1 MKLKK
6 LELSGF
12 KSFVDKI
19 SIGFPPGISAIVG
32 PNGCGKSNVVDAL
45 RWVMGE
51 QSVKQLRGKSMEDII
66 FSGAD
71 GRPPLNMAEVS
82 LTLLN
87 DNGTI
92 PEEFR
97 DLTEIQVT
105 RRLFRSGESAYLIN
119 RQPCR
124 LKDVHNLF
132 MGSGM
137 GAKTY
142 AVIQQGSIG
151 AITDAGPEER
161 RLFIEEAAGI
171 TRYKTRKNEALRKVK
186 STQQNLLRVSDII
199 TEVKRQM
206 NGLKRQARKAERFRK
221 LQDQV
226 RSCDVVL
233 SLKRDDQYGK
243 QLDETSRLLHS
254 LKDTDIQHASK
265 LKQLDAA
272 IEEIKLK
279 RWQKDQEISE
289 HKSRRFEC
297 QRRMDRLESD
307 IAHLRQDKE
316 RLLSEI
322 DELRSVQQ
330 DIEENNQSIVQEIQ
344 EVDAEN
350 NRLRDE
356 KKNALSAFEQDRQNL
371 DQAKEQLT
379 RIQEELEECK
389 TDLMTEV
396 TEEARYRNILQTAAG
411 NKESLNRRLKRIDE
425 EERLS
430 VRQVETSREQKTAAD
445 KHLRTVQSRIETVN
459 QEIRDA
465 GEKLDSLSSA
475 LAGQVKAVQTL
486 ELERK
491 ECRSRHTTLKRM
503 EENYEWYREG
513 VRAIMKGA
521 KGETEG
527 VSSETILGLMAE
539 VIDPEPSYEIAAE
552 AVLGEALQ
560 YVLVRDQ
567 GAGAAAIDFLQTRR
581 AGRSGF
587 IPMGSVRK
595 LEKQDQPDLD
605 ADRRLL
611 NHVTITPGY
620 EAIAQALLGH
630 VVVSDTL
637 EEAFRI
643 WNANGRLQTVVTKG
657 GDLITHQG
665 VIQGG
670 SPEKLSGIL
679 TKKQEIKD
687 LEERIE
693 ALGMSLIEAEEK
705 QESLEDDVRE
715 AQHRLHELTEEKQL
729 TVQQE
734 IEAQKALVQAAE
746 EFKQADRRLEIVR
759 LEQEQLLG
767 EESDLDDQLAKYDQV
782 LKDIEKRV
790 KSAQNSV
797 SACSERLQTASE
809 ETEACNQKVV
819 DHRLK
824 MTTIEASLENSD
836 HTLRRLRQFQDDGIR
851 RQEQVVRDV
860 ALKQQKTE
868 SAEQTIADHKKTL
881 SELYSDLGGLEKTIE
896 VNEQDYQ
903 AIDTQ
908 LQENDG
914 IITDIRS
921 QREEL
926 LQKIRLLEVEQSQRQ
941 VKKEGIAQRLLER
954 YGRTL
959 AALCTEFDQMKDL
972 PSGEIP
978 ELEENLETLQKKLN
992 TIGDVNLGAIKEYE
1006 ELSSRFEFLTSQR
1019 DDLTKAIEDLQK
1031 VIRKINRISRERFTK
1046 TFERINKKLAEVF
1059 PRLFDGGSARLVL
1072 TDPDD
1077 PLETGVEHMIHPPGK
1092 KLTRMSLLS
1101 GGEKAMAAIAFLF
1114 SIFLIKP
1121 ASFCLM
1127 DEIDAPLDEAN
1138 IFRFNNLLQIIGE
1151 NSQIIMVTHNK
1162 RSMEF
1167 ADTLFGITMEKKGVS
1182 KVVHVNLTG
1191 GQSPKQ
1197 DREAPAN
1204 AA

>member
-66 FSGAD
+66 FAGAD
-71 GRPPLNMAEVS
+71 GRPPLNMAEVC

-92 PEEFR
+92 PEEFK
-97 DLTEIQVT
+97 DLTEIEVT

-226 RSCDVVL
+226 RTLDVVI
-233 SLKRDDQYGK
+233 SLHYEDRYRLQI
-243 QLDETSRLLHS
+243 DETEQLLS
-254 LKDTDIQHASK
+254 TLKDSDIQHASK

-272 IEEIKLK
+272 VEEIKLK

-289 HKSRRFEC
+289 QKSHRFDC
-297 QRRMDRLESD
+297 QRRMDRLEND
-307 IAHLRQDKE
+307 MAHLRQDKE
-316 RLLSEI
+316 RLLTEVHELRTVQKDI
-322 DELRSVQQ
+322 DEK
-330 DIEENNQSIVQEIQ
+330 NQSIVLEI
-344 EVDAEN
+344 EDVEEEN
-350 NRLRDE
+350 NRLHAQ
-356 KKNALSAFEQDRQNL
+356 KKEALSAFEQERRNVEL
-371 DQAKEQLT
+371 VKERLA
-379 RIQEELEECK
+379 RIQEELETRK
-389 TDLMTEV
+389 ADLMTEV
-396 TEEARYRNILQTAAG
+396 TEEARYRNIIQTATG

-430 VRQVETSREQKTAAD
+430 IQQLDTTREQKAAAD
-445 KHLRTVQSRIETVN
+445 KTLRTIQSQIEELN
-459 QEIRDA
+459 QQIRDA
-465 GEKLDSLSSA
+465 GQHLDSLSLA

-491 ECRSRHTTLKRM
+491 ECRSRHATLKRM

-513 VRAIMKGA
+513 VRAVMKNA
-521 KGETEG
+521 EADSEG
-527 VSSETILGLMAE
+527 LSSETVLGLMAD
-539 VIDPEPSYEIAAE
+539 VIDPAPSYEIAAE

-567 GAGAAAIDFLQTRR
+567 DAGAGAIDFLQSQHG
-581 AGRSGF
+581 GRSGF
-587 IPMGSVRK
+587 VPIGDLRLLGQK
-595 LEKQDQPDLD
+595 DQPGPDP
-605 ADRRLL
+605 DRLLL
-611 NHVTITPGY
+611 NHVSIKPGF
-620 EAIAQALLGH
+620 EAIARALLGH
-630 VVVSDTL
+630 VIVSETL

-643 WNANGRLQTVVTKG
+643 WNANGRLQTIVTKG

-665 VIQGG
+665 IIVGG

-687 LEERIE
+687 LEVRID
-693 ALGMSLIEAEEK
+693 ALGDSLAEAENK
-705 QESLEDDVRE
+705 QKALEGDVRE
-715 AQHRLHELTEEKQL
+715 AEHQLHSLTEEKQIA
-729 TVQQE
+729 VHNE
-734 IEAQKALVQAAE
+734 IEAQKSLVQFSE
-746 EFKQADRRLEIVR
+746 EFKQAERRVEIVR

-767 EESDLDDQLAKYDQV
+767 EESDLDDQLANYDKV
-782 LKDIEKRV
+782 LKEIEQRV
-790 KSAQNSV
+790 LSAQKSV
-797 SACSERLQTASE
+797 SECGERLNAVTE
-809 ETEACNQKVV
+809 ETEVFNQKVV

-824 MTTIEASLENSD
+824 MTSIAASLENSD
-836 HTLRRLRQFQDDGIR
+836 HTLRRLQQFQEDGVR
-851 RQEQVVRDV
+851 RQEQVTREI
-860 ALKQQKTE
+860 ALKHRKSE
-868 SAEQTIADHKKTL
+868 EAEQTIKGHKETL
-881 SELYSDLGGLEKTIE
+881 SQLYSEMGHLEKTIE
-896 VNEQDYQ
+896 VNEKDYQ

-908 LQENDG
+908 LQQNDG
-914 IITDIRS
+914 IITDIRN

-926 LQKIRLLEVEQSQRQ
+926 LQKIRMLEVEQSQRQ
-941 VKKEGIAQRLLER
+941 VKREGVGQRILER

-959 AALCTEFDQMKDL
+959 AALRTEFSQMEDL
-972 PSGEIP
+972 PSGEAD
-978 ELEENLETLQKKLN
+978 ELEESLGKLQKRLDA
-992 TIGDVNLGAIKEYE
+992 IGDVNLGAIKEYD
-1006 ELSSRFEFLTSQR
+1006 ELSTRFEFLTSQR
-1019 DDLTKAIEDLQK
+1019 DDLTKAIDDLQK
-1031 VIRKINRISRERFTK
+1031 VIRKINRITRERFTE
-1046 TFERINKKLAEVF
+1046 TFDKINEKLTEVF
-1059 PRLFDGGSARLVL
+1059 PRLFDGGAARLVL

-1077 PLETGVEHMIHPPGK
+1077 PLETGVEYMIHPPGK

-1138 IFRFNNLLQIIGE
+1138 VFRFNNLLQIIGE

-1167 ADTLFGITMEKKGVS
+1167 ADMLFGITMEKKGVS
-1182 KVVHVNLTG
+1182 KVVHVNLSG
-1191 GQSPKQ
+1191 GHDGQ
-1197 DREAPAN
+1197 APAN

>member
-32 PNGCGKSNVVDAL
+32 PNGCGKSNVVPAL

-66 FSGAD
+66 FAGAD

-92 PEEFR
+92 PEEFK

-124 LKDVHNLF
+124 LKDLHNLL

-161 RLFIEEAAGI
+161 RLFIEESAGI
-171 TRYKTRKNEALRKVK
+171 TRYKSRKNEAIRKVR

-206 NGLKRQARKAERFRK
+206 NGLKRQARKAERFRT
-221 LQDQV
+221 LQNQV
-226 RSCDVVL
+226 RAFDVVL
-233 SLKRDDQYGK
+233 SLKYDERYRLK
-243 QLDETSRLLHS
+243 IDETEQLLS
-254 LKDTDIQHASK
+254 TLKDTDIQHTSK

-272 IEEIKLK
+272 VEEIKLK

-289 HKSRRFEC
+289 QKSQRFDC
-297 QRRMDRLESD
+297 QRRMDRLEGD
-307 IAHLRQDKE
+307 MAHLRQDKE
-316 RLLSEI
+316 RLLTEVHELQTVQKDI
-322 DELRSVQQ
+322 DEKNR
-330 DIEENNQSIVQEIQ
+330 SIVLEIQ
-344 EVDAEN
+344 EVEEEN
-350 NRLRDE
+350 HHLHAE
-356 KKNALSAFEQDRQNL
+356 KKAALSDFENERRNVEQV
-371 DQAKEQLT
+371 KERLT
-379 RIQEELEECK
+379 RIQEELETRK

-396 TEEARYRNILQTAAG
+396 TEEARYRNIIQTAAG
-411 NKESLNRRLKRIDE
+411 NKESLKRRLRRIDE
-425 EERLS
+425 EEQLS
-430 VRQVETSREQKTAAD
+430 VRKLESAREQKTAAD
-445 KHLRTVQSRIETVN
+445 KALRTVQTQIEDLN
-459 QEIRDA
+459 QQVRDA
-465 GEKLDSLSSA
+465 GQQLDSLSSA
-475 LAGQVKAVQTL
+475 LANQVKAVQTL

-491 ECRSRHTTLKRM
+491 ECRSRHNTLKRM

-513 VRAIMKGA
+513 VRAIMKSA
-521 KGETEG
+521 EAESEG
-527 VSSETILGLMAE
+527 MSSETILGLMAD
-539 VIDPEPSYEIAAE
+539 VVDPAPSYEIATE

-567 GAGAAAIDFLQTRR
+567 GAGADAIDFLQNRHT
-581 AGRSGF
+581 GRSGF
-587 IPMGSVRK
+587 VPMGHLR
-595 LEKQDQPDLD
+595 LLGEKNQPGPDPHRL
-605 ADRRLL
+605 LL
-611 NHVTITPGY
+611 NHVSIKSGFET
-620 EAIAQALLGH
+620 IAQALLGH
-630 VVVSDTL
+630 VIVSDTL
-637 EEAFRI
+637 EEAFHL
-643 WNANGRLQTVVTKG
+643 WNANGRLQTIVTKG

-665 VIQGG
+665 IIVGG
-670 SPEKLSGIL
+670 SPDKLSGIL

-687 LEERIE
+687 LEVRIDS
-693 ALGMSLIEAEEK
+693 LGNTLLQAEEK
-705 QESLEDDVRE
+705 QKALEGEVRE
-715 AQHRLHELTEEKQL
+715 AEHHLHALTEEKQHV
-729 TVQQE
+729 VQQE
-734 IEAQKALVQAAE
+734 IDAQKTLVQTSE
-746 EFKQADRRLEIVR
+746 ELKQAKRRLEIVR

-782 LKDIEKRV
+782 LKEIEQRV
-790 KSAQNSV
+790 VSAQNSV
-797 SACSERLQTASE
+797 SECTERLHTATE
-809 ETEACNQKVV
+809 EAEVFNQKVV

-824 MTTIEASLENSD
+824 MTSIAASLENSD
-836 HTLRRLRQFQDDGIR
+836 HTLRRLKQFQEDGVR
-851 RQEQVVRDV
+851 RQEQVSREI
-860 ALKQQKTE
+860 ALKHRKSE
-868 SAEQTIADHKKTL
+868 DAEQTIHDHKGTL
-881 SELYSDLGGLEKTIE
+881 SQLYCEMGDLEKTIE

-921 QREEL
+921 QREDL
-926 LQKIRLLEVEQSQRQ
+926 LQKIRMLEVEQSQRQ
-941 VKKEGIAQRLLER
+941 VKKEGVGQRLLER

-959 AALCTEFDQMKDL
+959 ATLRNELDEMEDV
-972 PSGEIP
+972 PSGDIGD
-978 ELEENLETLQKKLN
+978 LEESLGKLQKRLDA
-992 TIGDVNLGAIKEYE
+992 IGDVNLGAIKEFE
-1006 ELSSRFEFLTSQR
+1006 ELSTRFEFLTSQR
-1019 DDLTKAIEDLQK
+1019 DDLTKAIDDLQT
-1031 VIRKINRISRERFTK
+1031 VIRKINRITRERFTK
-1046 TFERINKKLAEVF
+1046 TFDKINEKLTEVF
-1059 PRLFDGGSARLVL
+1059 PRLFDGGAARLVL

-1077 PLETGVEHMIHPPGK
+1077 PLETGVEYMIHPPGK

-1138 IFRFNNLLQIIGE
+1138 VFRFNNLLQIIGE

-1167 ADTLFGITMEKKGVS
+1167 ADMLFGITMEKKGVS
-1182 KVVHVNLTG
+1182 KVVHVNLSG
-1191 GQSPKQ
+1191 GP
-1197 DREAPAN
+1197 DREVPAN